1 VAARCAEYSEDRC
14 FDTLLPPAQR
24 ALWKSVI
31 EADVRRQGSG
41 GHSRAGQRRP
51 HSAAYASMSR
61 AGRPKAKSALDTL
74 IRNPEDLAQPKPGG
88 GRRKGVPAA
97 GAAGAAPTPPVVR
110 SAATAK
116 AARARKGAP
125 PAPPP
130 SSKVMGVRA

>member
-1 VAARCAEYSEDRC
+1 
-14 FDTLLPPAQR
+14 
-24 ALWKSVI
+24 
-31 EADVRRQGSG
+31 
-41 GHSRAGQRRP
+41 
-51 HSAAYASMSR
+51 MSR